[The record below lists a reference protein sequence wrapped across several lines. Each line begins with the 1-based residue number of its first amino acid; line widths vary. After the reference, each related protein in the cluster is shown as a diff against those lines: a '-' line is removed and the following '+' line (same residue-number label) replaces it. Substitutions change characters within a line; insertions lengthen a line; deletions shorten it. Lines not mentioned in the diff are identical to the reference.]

1 MYLFYFYIILFYII
15 YQTTHSNNVMF
26 YSYIIFLT
34 GEIQEIISQLKI
46 LNIKLKYL
54 ASGS

>member
-34 GEIQEIISQLKI
+34 GEIYTGNNFTIEDF
-46 LNIKLKYL
+46 KY
-54 ASGS
+54 